1 VVTGVAPASGLWGI
15 LFAMAKKLRTA
26 LVMHPLVRQELIRDD
41 HMERLEQAVSLVS
54 TEPLRS
60 FDPLGPELGKIEVLI
75 TSWGCPTVDALIVD
89 RMPKLRL
96 IAHLAGSVKG
106 ILDDAVW
113 RKGILVTN
121 AVAANAVPV
130 AEYTVAAILFANKR
144 VVQLQ
149 RLYCELKENRAPWTK
164 EAPDVGNYRKTVGI
178 IGASHVGRLVI
189 KHLRHFDLDVL
200 LYDPYVP
207 PLTARDMHVS
217 KVTLSELLTRSDVV
231 SLHAPLLPETRH
243 MLGTRELALMQDG
256 ATLINTAR
264 GALIEPNALEAELQ
278 RGRLFA
284 VLDTTEPE
292 VLPEDSPLYHL
303 PNVFL
308 TPHIAGSLGRETERL
323 TDYIVAEVERFARG
337 VSLKYLVRREQLPRL
352 A

>member
-1 VVTGVAPASGLWGI
+1 
-15 LFAMAKKLRTA
+15 MLRTA
-26 LVMHPLVRQELIRDD
+26 LIMHPVVRDELLRDD
-41 HMERLEQAVSLVS
+41 HVERLARAVDLVS
-54 TEPLRS
+54 REPLRS
-60 FDPLGPELGKIEVLI
+60 FDALGVELGRIEVLI
-75 TSWGCPTVDALIVD
+75 TSWGSPPVGPEEVE

-106 ILDDAVW
+106 FLDDAVW
-113 RKGILVTN
+113 RRGILVTN

-130 AEYTVAAILFANKR
+130 AEYTVAAVLFANKR

-149 RLYCELKENRAPWTK
+149 RAYARSRENRAPWTR
-164 EAPDVGNYRKTVGI
+164 EAPDVGNYHKTVGLV
-178 IGASHVGRLVI
+178 GASQVGRLVI
-189 KHLRHFDLDVL
+189 KHLRAFDLEVL

-207 PLTARDMHVS
+207 PLAARDMRVS
-217 KVTLSELLTRSDVV
+217 KVTLSELLARSDVV

-243 MLGTRELALMQDG
+243 MLGARELALMKDG

-264 GALIEPNALEAELQ
+264 GALIEPAALEAELR

-292 VLPEDSPLYHL
+292 VLPPGSSLYEL

-308 TPHIAGSLGRETERL
+308 TPHIAGSLGRETQRL
-323 TDYIVAEVERFARG
+323 SDYIVAEVERYARG
-337 VSLKYLVRREQLPRL
+337 ISLKYLVRREQLPRL

>member
-1 VVTGVAPASGLWGI
+1 
-15 LFAMAKKLRTA
+15 MAKKLRTA
-26 LVMHPLVRQELIRDD
+26 LVMHPLVRTELMRDD
-41 HMERLEQAVSLVS
+41 HMDRLDRAVSLIS
-54 TEPLRS
+54 REPSRS
-60 FDPLGPELGKIEVLI
+60 FETFGAELSRIEVLI
-75 TSWGCPTVDALIVD
+75 TSWGCPPVDAEVVA
-89 RMPKLRL
+89 RMPKLKL

-113 RKGILVTN
+113 RRGILVTN

-144 VVQLQ
+144 VFQLH
-149 RLYCELKENRAPWTK
+149 RHYVEAKADRIPWK
-164 EAPDVGNYRKTVGI
+164 QEATDVGNYRKTVGI

-207 PLTARDMHVS
+207 PLAARDMRVA
-217 KVTLSELLTRSDVV
+217 KVTLSELLTRSHAV

-243 MLGTRELALMQDG
+243 MLGTRELALMPDG

-264 GALIEPNALEAELQ
+264 GALVEPEALEAELL
-278 RGRLFA
+278 RGRLHA

-292 VLPEDSPLYHL
+292 VPPEDSPLYNL

-308 TPHIAGSLGRETERL
+308 TPHIAGSMGRETERL
-323 TDYIVAEVERFARG
+323 TDYMVAEVERFTRG
-337 VSLKYLVRREQLPRL
+337 ISLRYLVRREHLPRL